1 MTDARLARLSL
12 ATPSRRAPIPI
23 DLAAICEA
31 ASAGTHDPTE
41 LGAASLLD

>member
-1 MTDARLARLSL
+1 MTDARPARLSL

-23 DLAAICEA
+23 DLAAICET
-31 ASAGTHDPTE
+31 ASAGTHNPTD